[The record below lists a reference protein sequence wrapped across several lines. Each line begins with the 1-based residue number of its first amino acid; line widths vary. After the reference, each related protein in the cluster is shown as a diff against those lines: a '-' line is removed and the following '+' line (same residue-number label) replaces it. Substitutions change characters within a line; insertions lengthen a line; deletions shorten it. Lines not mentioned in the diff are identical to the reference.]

1 MLMCRVEINNYCIRK
16 DKVMQLKARIEIQ
29 FAKETIGKGGGV
41 ESVIVQDKRSQTW
54 QIVLLLVDRANRLL
68 KNAYNLIILK

>member
-29 FAKETIGKGGGV
+29 FAKETIGKGGV

>member
-1 MLMCRVEINNYCIRK
+1 
-16 DKVMQLKARIEIQ
+16 MQLKARIEIQ
-29 FAKETIGKGGGV
+29 FAKETIGKGGV